1 VTTTRARRAT
11 WWTLIVALVLAI
23 AATATLGGWQA
34 VKGRDLDTA
43 DSAAARQAVLDTVR
57 SAVPKLLSYTPD
69 NVEATLNAA
78 TSLLTGSFR
87 DSYSNLVDSVVIPGA
102 KQKNITAVAQVPAA
116 SVESLTSD
124 KASMI
129 VFVNQQTSVPP
140 AAPTTTAS
148 SVRVGLQ
155 KINGAW
161 LIDAFDPL

>member
-11 WWTLIVALVLAI
+11 WWIQIVGLVLAVV
-23 AATATLGGWQA
+23 AAAALGGWQA
-34 VKGRDLDTA
+34 VKGRELDNA
-43 DSAAARQAVLDTVR
+43 DSAAARQTVLDTVR

-69 NVEATLNAA
+69 NVDTTLNA
-78 TSLLTGSFR
+78 TKSLLTGNFR
-87 DSYSNLVDSVVIPGA
+87 DSYSSLVDSVVIPEA

-116 SVESLTSD
+116 AVESLTTD

-129 VFVNQQTSVPP
+129 VFINQQVTVPP

-161 LIDAFDPL
+161 LIDAFDAI